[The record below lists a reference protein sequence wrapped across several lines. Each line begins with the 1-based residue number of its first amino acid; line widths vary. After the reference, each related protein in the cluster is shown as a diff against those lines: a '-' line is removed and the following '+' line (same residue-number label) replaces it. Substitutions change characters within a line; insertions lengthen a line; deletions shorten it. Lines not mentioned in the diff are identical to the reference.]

1 MKRIKW
7 ILIMAI
13 LIILPSS
20 YVDAAKIDLRRSA
33 SSVVQGNKITVTAT
47 ISDNLAIFFTEG
59 KLVCTG
65 AGVNK
70 EISLSFENMDN
81 NVKQHSFSLSITPTQ
96 TGTVT
101 CKTTGVKYTGGSSGS
116 WANIENKSVSI
127 SVTKPREKST
137 NNNLKSL
144 SVEGYT
150 LSPEFNANTLE
161 YTVELEASVEKIMVN
176 AEKADSY
183 ASLSGG
189 GEIAVSEGDNRI
201 EIKVTSETGNEKTY
215 VINAVVKDSNPITT
229 TVDNKE
235 LTVVKKASSLTKP
248 DLFEETKI
256 QINEMEIPAFYNEAT
271 KTTLVGLRD
280 ENGKIELYIYDQ
292 EKNSYQKYLALLG
305 TEFHL
310 IQKEAKGIPDGYQ
323 KITKKIDDIE
333 YTAYQKDKSD
343 FLLLYGIILENG
355 NEGWYS
361 YDTKEKTLQRYNN
374 DIVESI
380 TKEYQETQDTDHKVI
395 IGLAVLSSL
404 LAITTMILAL
414 RKPKVKKVNSN
425 EKKEK
430 TPEQEDKKSKKG
442 NQKKKNKTTQEEEKD
457 SPSSEQKLDE

>member
-1 MKRIKW
+1 MFLSTTKV
-7 ILIMAI
+7 
-13 LIILPSS
+13 
-20 YVDAAKIDLRRSA
+20 YAAGSA
-33 SSVVQGNKITVTAT
+33 SISASNTVVNGNNITATVTLKDMAAWNINITGSGAT
-47 ISDNLAIFFTEG
+47 NGCSTKEVGDSGNGQNTTKKFYLTCKANKLGTITFNLSGDITSSD
-59 KLVCTG
+59 
-65 AGVNK
+65 GVNK
-70 EISLSFENMDN
+70 A
-81 NVKQHSFSLSITPTQ
+81 V
-96 TGTVT
+96 
-101 CKTTGVKYTGGSSGS
+101 SGS
-116 WANIENKSVSI
+116 KK
-127 SVTKPREKST
+127 VTVVKPREKST

-144 SVEGYT
+144 SVEGYS
-150 LSPEFNANTLE
+150 LSPEFNKDTLE

-189 GEIAVSEGDNRI
+189 GEITVSEGDNRI

-229 TVDNKE
+229 TIDNKE

-256 QINEMEIPAFYNEAT
+256 QINDMEVPAFYNETT

-292 EKNSYQKYLALLG
+292 EKNSYQKYLTLVD

-310 IQKEAKGIPDGYQ
+310 IQKEAKGIPEGYQ
-323 KITKKIDDIE
+323 KVTKKIDDIE

-343 FLLLYGIILENG
+343 FLLLYGIVLENG

-361 YDTKEKTLQRYNN
+361 YDTKEKTLQRYNK

-380 TKEYQETQDTDHKVI
+380 TKEYQEIQDTDHKVI
-395 IGLAVLSSL
+395 IGLAVLSSF

-414 RKPKVKKVNSN
+414 RKPRVKKVTSN

-430 TPEQEDKKSKKG
+430 TSKQEDKKTKKET
-442 NQKKKNKTTQEEEKD
+442 KKKKENL
-457 SPSSEQKLDE
+457 SLDEKNEENDNDENN

>member
-1 MKRIKW
+1 MTKKVLSLL
-7 ILIMAI
+7 ILA
-13 LIILPSS
+13 LSFFGFS
-20 YVDAAKIDLRRSA
+20 TSVYAASLGISA
-33 SSVVQGNKITVTAT
+33 SSRSVVNGGSVRVTVNASGLIGKFSITSSNGSVLSGGTSSVWLENESKTYTFSAKSVGNAT
-47 ISDNLAIFFTEG
+47 ITIKALDVADTSGN
-59 KLVCTG
+59 
-65 AGVNK
+65 
-70 EISLSFENMDN
+70 
-81 NVKQHSFSLSITPTQ
+81 P
-96 TGTVT
+96 
-101 CKTTGVKYTGGSSGS
+101 YSGS
-116 WANIENKSVSI
+116 RSVSI
-127 SVTKPREKST
+127 NVVKPREKST

-150 LSPEFNANTLE
+150 LSPEFNKDTLE

-201 EIKVTSETGNEKTY
+201 EIKVTSETGKEKVY

-229 TVDNKE
+229 TVEDKK

-256 QINEMEIPAFYNEAT
+256 KINEMEIPAFYNEAT

-292 EKNSYQKYLALLG
+292 DKNSYQKYLTLVG

-310 IQKEAKGIPDGYQ
+310 IQKEAKGIPEGYQ
-323 KITKKIDDIE
+323 KVTKKIDDIE

-343 FLLLYGIILENG
+343 FLLLYGTILENG
-355 NEGWYS
+355 SEGWYS
-361 YDTKEKTLQRYNN
+361 YDTKEKTLQRYNK

-380 TKEYQETQDTDHKVI
+380 TKEYQDIQDTDHKVI
-395 IGLAVLSSL
+395 IGLAVLSSV
-404 LAITTMILAL
+404 LALTTMILAL
-414 RKPKVKKVNSN
+414 RKPRIKKVNN
-425 EKKEK
+425 KEKKE
-430 TPEQEDKKSKKG
+430 ELSEDKKSKEKKG
-442 NQKKKNKTTQEEEKD
+442 NQKKNNGKEKEEN
-457 SPSSEQKLDE
+457 SSNE

>member
-1 MKRIKW
+1 MTKKVLSLL
-7 ILIMAI
+7 ILA
-13 LIILPSS
+13 LSFFGFS
-20 YVDAAKIDLRRSA
+20 TSVYAASLGISA
-33 SSVVQGNKITVTAT
+33 SSRSVVNGGSVRVTVNASGLIGKFSITSSNGSVLSGGTSSVWLENESKTYTFSAKSVGNATITVKALDVADT
-47 ISDNLAIFFTEG
+47 SGN
-59 KLVCTG
+59 
-65 AGVNK
+65 
-70 EISLSFENMDN
+70 
-81 NVKQHSFSLSITPTQ
+81 P
-96 TGTVT
+96 
-101 CKTTGVKYTGGSSGS
+101 YSGS
-116 WANIENKSVSI
+116 RSVSI
-127 SVTKPREKST
+127 NVVKPREKST

-150 LSPEFNANTLE
+150 LSPEFNKDTLE

-189 GEIAVSEGDNRI
+189 GEITVSEGDNRI
-201 EIKVTSETGNEKTY
+201 EIKVTSETGKEKVY

-229 TVDNKE
+229 TVEDKK

-256 QINEMEIPAFYNEAT
+256 KINEMEVPAFYNEAT

-292 EKNSYQKYLALLG
+292 DKNSYQKYLTLVG

-310 IQKEAKGIPDGYQ
+310 IQKEAKGIPEGYQ
-323 KITKKIDDIE
+323 KVTKKIDDIE

-343 FLLLYGIILENG
+343 FLLLYGTILENG

-361 YDTKEKTLQRYNN
+361 YDTKEKTLQRYNK

-380 TKEYQETQDTDHKVI
+380 TKEYQDIQDTDHKVI
-395 IGLAVLSSL
+395 IGLAVLSSV
-404 LAITTMILAL
+404 LALTTMILAL
-414 RKPKVKKVNSN
+414 RKPRIKKVNN
-425 EKKEK
+425 KEKKE
-430 TPEQEDKKSKKG
+430 EVSEDKKSKEKKG
-442 NQKKKNKTTQEEEKD
+442 NQKKNNGKEKEEN
-457 SPSSEQKLDE
+457 SSNE

>member
-7 ILIMAI
+7 ILIMTI
-13 LIILPSS
+13 LIMLPSS
-20 YVDAAKIDLRRSA
+20 YVDAASIRLRSSS
-33 SSVVQGNKITVTAT
+33 SSVTQGNKVTVTAT
-47 ISDNLAIFFTEG
+47 ISDGMAIFFTEG

-70 EISLSFENMDN
+70 ETSLSFENMDN

-96 TGTVT
+96 TGKVT
-101 CKTTGVKYTGGSSGS
+101 CKTVGAKYTGGSSGN
-116 WANIENKSVSI
+116 WTNIENKSLTI
-127 SVTKPREKST
+127 SVVKPREKST

-150 LSPEFNANTLE
+150 LSPEFNKDTLE

-189 GEIAVSEGDNRI
+189 GEITVSEGDNRI
-201 EIKVTSETGNEKTY
+201 EIKVTSETGSEKTY

-229 TVDNKE
+229 TIDNKE

-256 QINEMEIPAFYNEAT
+256 QINDMEVPAFYNETT

-292 EKNSYQKYLALLG
+292 EKNSYQKYLSLHS
-305 TEFHL
+305 TEIHL
-310 IQKEAKGIPDGYQ
+310 IQKEAKGTPEGYQ
-323 KITKKIDDIE
+323 KVTKKIDDIE
-333 YTAYQKDKSD
+333 YTAYQKDKCD
-343 FLLLYGIILENG
+343 FLLLYGIVLENG

-361 YDTKEKTLQRYNN
+361 YDTKEKTLQRYNK

-380 TKEYQETQDTDHKVI
+380 TKEYQEIQDTDHKVI
-395 IGLAVLSSL
+395 IGLAVLSSF

-414 RKPKVKKVNSN
+414 RKPRVKKVASN

-430 TPEQEDKKSKKG
+430 TSKQEDKKTKKET
-442 NQKKKNKTTQEEEKD
+442 KKKKENL
-457 SPSSEQKLDE
+457 SLDEKNEENDNDENN

>member
-1 MKRIKW
+1 MKKYKIG
-7 ILIMAI
+7 II
-13 LIILPSS
+13 LIIMFLSTTKV
-20 YVDAAKIDLRRSA
+20 YAAGSA
-33 SSVVQGNKITVTAT
+33 SISASNTVVNGNNITATVTLKDMAAWNINITGSGAT
-47 ISDNLAIFFTEG
+47 NGCSTKEVGDSGNGQNTTKKFYLTCKANKLGTITFNLSGDITSSD
-59 KLVCTG
+59 
-65 AGVNK
+65 GVNK
-70 EISLSFENMDN
+70 A
-81 NVKQHSFSLSITPTQ
+81 V
-96 TGTVT
+96 
-101 CKTTGVKYTGGSSGS
+101 SGS
-116 WANIENKSVSI
+116 KK
-127 SVTKPREKST
+127 VTVVKPREKST

-144 SVEGYT
+144 SVEGYS
-150 LSPEFNANTLE
+150 LSPEFNKDTLE

-189 GEIAVSEGDNRI
+189 GEITVSEGDNRI

-215 VINAVVKDSNPITT
+215 VINAVVNDSNPRTT
-229 TVDNKE
+229 TIDNKE

-256 QINEMEIPAFYNEAT
+256 QINDMEVPAFYNETT

-292 EKNSYQKYLALLG
+292 EKNSYQKYLTLIG

-310 IQKEAKGIPDGYQ
+310 IQKEAKGIPEGYQ
-323 KITKKIDDIE
+323 KVTKKIDDIE

-343 FLLLYGIILENG
+343 FLLLYGIVLENG

-361 YDTKEKTLQRYNN
+361 YDTKEKTLQRYNK

-380 TKEYQETQDTDHKVI
+380 TKEYQEIQDTDHKVI
-395 IGLAVLSSL
+395 IGLAVLSSF

-414 RKPKVKKVNSN
+414 RKPRVKKVTSN

-430 TPEQEDKKSKKG
+430 TSKQEDKKTKKET
-442 NQKKKNKTTQEEEKD
+442 KKKKENL
-457 SPSSEQKLDE
+457 SLDEKNEENDNDENN

>member
-1 MKRIKW
+1 MRNKIIASFLLS
-7 ILIMAI
+7 ILFLMPTNIYAAEGPWLKI
-13 LIILPSS
+13 TTSS
-20 YVDAAKIDLRRSA
+20 TTITVGSTITIRVSQNDLAGKFSVTSSN
-33 SSVVQGNKITVTAT
+33 SSVLSGGVGSDKFTVSGESKSYKFTAKSAGSAKITVNA
-47 ISDNLAIFFTEG
+47 IDLA
-59 KLVCTG
+59 
-65 AGVNK
+65 
-70 EISLSFENMDN
+70 
-81 NVKQHSFSLSITPTQ
+81 SFSTEQKYSSSKSITIN
-96 TGTVT
+96 V
-101 CKTTGVKYTGGSSGS
+101 V
-116 WANIENKSVSI
+116 
-127 SVTKPREKST
+127 KPREKST

-150 LSPEFNANTLE
+150 LSPEFNADTLE

-189 GEIAVSEGDNRI
+189 GEITVSEGDNRI
-201 EIKVTSETGNEKTY
+201 EIKVTSETGSEKTY

-229 TVDNKE
+229 TIDNKE

-256 QINEMEIPAFYNEAT
+256 QINDMEVPAFYNETT

-292 EKNSYQKYLALLG
+292 EKNSYQKYLSLHG
-305 TEFHL
+305 TEIHL
-310 IQKEAKGIPDGYQ
+310 IQKEAKGTPEGYQ
-323 KITKKIDDIE
+323 KVTKKIDDIE

-343 FLLLYGIILENG
+343 FLLLYGIVLENG

-361 YDTKEKTLQRYNN
+361 YDTKEKTLQRYNK

-380 TKEYQETQDTDHKVI
+380 TKEYQEIQDTDHKVI
-395 IGLAVLSSL
+395 IGFAVLSSF

-414 RKPKVKKVNSN
+414 RKPRVKKVASN

-430 TPEQEDKKSKKG
+430 TSKQEDKKTKKET
-442 NQKKKNKTTQEEEKD
+442 KKKKENL
-457 SPSSEQKLDE
+457 SLDEKNEENDNDENN

>member
-1 MKRIKW
+1 MTKKVLSLL
-7 ILIMAI
+7 ILA
-13 LIILPSS
+13 LSFFGFS
-20 YVDAAKIDLRRSA
+20 TSVYAASLGISA
-33 SSVVQGNKITVTAT
+33 SSRSVVNGGSVRVTVNASGLIGKFSITSSNGSVLSGGTSSVWLENESKTYTFSAKSVGNATITVKALDVADT
-47 ISDNLAIFFTEG
+47 SGN
-59 KLVCTG
+59 
-65 AGVNK
+65 
-70 EISLSFENMDN
+70 
-81 NVKQHSFSLSITPTQ
+81 P
-96 TGTVT
+96 
-101 CKTTGVKYTGGSSGS
+101 YSGS
-116 WANIENKSVSI
+116 RSVSI
-127 SVTKPREKST
+127 NVVKPREKST

-150 LSPEFNANTLE
+150 LSPEFNADTLE

-189 GEIAVSEGDNRI
+189 GEITVSEGDNRI
-201 EIKVTSETGNEKTY
+201 EIKVTSETGKEKVY

-229 TVDNKE
+229 TVEDKK

-256 QINEMEIPAFYNEAT
+256 KINEMEVPAFYNEAT

-292 EKNSYQKYLALLG
+292 DKNSYQKYLTLIG

-310 IQKEAKGIPDGYQ
+310 IQKEAKGIPEGYQ
-323 KITKKIDDIE
+323 KVTKKIDDIE

-343 FLLLYGIILENG
+343 FLLLYGTILENG

-361 YDTKEKTLQRYNN
+361 YDTKEKTLQRYNK

-380 TKEYQETQDTDHKVI
+380 TKEYQDIQDTDHKVI
-395 IGLAVLSSL
+395 IGLAVLSSV
-404 LAITTMILAL
+404 LALTTMILAL
-414 RKPKVKKVNSN
+414 RKPRIKKVNN
-425 EKKEK
+425 KEKKE
-430 TPEQEDKKSKKG
+430 EVSEDKKSKEKKG
-442 NQKKKNKTTQEEEKD
+442 NQKKNNGKEKEEN
-457 SPSSEQKLDE
+457 SSNE

>member
-1 MKRIKW
+1 MTKKVLSLL
-7 ILIMAI
+7 ILA
-13 LIILPSS
+13 LSFFGFS
-20 YVDAAKIDLRRSA
+20 TSVYAASLGISA
-33 SSVVQGNKITVTAT
+33 SSRSVVNGGSVRVTVNASGLIGKFSITSSNGSVLSGGTSSVWLENESKTYTFSAKSVGNATITVKALDVADT
-47 ISDNLAIFFTEG
+47 SGN
-59 KLVCTG
+59 
-65 AGVNK
+65 
-70 EISLSFENMDN
+70 
-81 NVKQHSFSLSITPTQ
+81 P
-96 TGTVT
+96 
-101 CKTTGVKYTGGSSGS
+101 YSGS
-116 WANIENKSVSI
+116 RSVSI
-127 SVTKPREKST
+127 NVVKPREKST

-150 LSPEFNANTLE
+150 LSPEFNKDTLE

-201 EIKVTSETGNEKTY
+201 EIKVTSETGKEKVY

-229 TVDNKE
+229 TVEDKK

-256 QINEMEIPAFYNEAT
+256 KINEMEIPAFYNEAT

-292 EKNSYQKYLALLG
+292 DKNSYQKYLTLIG

-310 IQKEAKGIPDGYQ
+310 IQKGAKGIPEGYQ
-323 KITKKIDDIE
+323 KVTKKIDDIE

-343 FLLLYGIILENG
+343 FLLLYGTILENG

-361 YDTKEKTLQRYNN
+361 YDTKEKTLQRYNK

-380 TKEYQETQDTDHKVI
+380 TKEYQDIQDTDHKVI
-395 IGLAVLSSL
+395 IGLAVLSSV
-404 LAITTMILAL
+404 LALTTMILAL
-414 RKPKVKKVNSN
+414 RKPRIKKVNN
-425 EKKEK
+425 KEKKE
-430 TPEQEDKKSKKG
+430 EVSEDKKSKEKKG
-442 NQKKKNKTTQEEEKD
+442 NQKKNNGKEKEEN
-457 SPSSEQKLDE
+457 SSNE

>member
-1 MKRIKW
+1 MRNKIIASFLLS
-7 ILIMAI
+7 ILF
-13 LIILPSS
+13 LIPTNIYAAEGPWLKITTSS
-20 YVDAAKIDLRRSA
+20 TTITVGSTITIRVSQNDLAGKFSVTSSN
-33 SSVVQGNKITVTAT
+33 SSVLSGGVGSDKFTVSGESKSYKFTAKSAGSAKITVNA
-47 ISDNLAIFFTEG
+47 IDLA
-59 KLVCTG
+59 
-65 AGVNK
+65 
-70 EISLSFENMDN
+70 
-81 NVKQHSFSLSITPTQ
+81 SFSTEQKYSSSKSITIN
-96 TGTVT
+96 V
-101 CKTTGVKYTGGSSGS
+101 V
-116 WANIENKSVSI
+116 
-127 SVTKPREKST
+127 KPREKST

-150 LSPEFNANTLE
+150 LSPEFNADTLE

-189 GEIAVSEGDNRI
+189 GEITVSEGDNRI
-201 EIKVTSETGNEKTY
+201 EIKVTSETGSEKTY

-229 TVDNKE
+229 TIDNKE

-256 QINEMEIPAFYNEAT
+256 QINDMEVPAFYNETT

-292 EKNSYQKYLALLG
+292 EKNSYQKYLSLHS
-305 TEFHL
+305 TEIHL
-310 IQKEAKGIPDGYQ
+310 IQKEAKGTPEGYQ
-323 KITKKIDDIE
+323 KVTKKIDDIE

-343 FLLLYGIILENG
+343 FLLLYGIVLENG

-361 YDTKEKTLQRYNN
+361 YDTKEKTLQRYNK

-380 TKEYQETQDTDHKVI
+380 TKEYQEIQDTDHKVI
-395 IGLAVLSSL
+395 IGLAVLSSF

-414 RKPKVKKVNSN
+414 RKPRVKKVASN
-425 EKKEK
+425 EKKAK
-430 TPEQEDKKSKKG
+430 TSKQEDKKTKKET
-442 NQKKKNKTTQEEEKD
+442 KKKKENL
-457 SPSSEQKLDE
+457 SLDEKNEENDNDENN

>member
-1 MKRIKW
+1 MTKKVLSLL
-7 ILIMAI
+7 ILA
-13 LIILPSS
+13 LSFFGFS
-20 YVDAAKIDLRRSA
+20 TNVYAASLGISA
-33 SSVVQGNKITVTAT
+33 SSRSVVNGGSVRVTVNASGLIGKFSITSSNGSVLSGGTSSVWLENESKTYTFSAKSVGNATITVKALDVADT
-47 ISDNLAIFFTEG
+47 SGN
-59 KLVCTG
+59 
-65 AGVNK
+65 
-70 EISLSFENMDN
+70 
-81 NVKQHSFSLSITPTQ
+81 P
-96 TGTVT
+96 
-101 CKTTGVKYTGGSSGS
+101 YSGS
-116 WANIENKSVSI
+116 RSVSI
-127 SVTKPREKST
+127 NVVKPREKST

-150 LSPEFNANTLE
+150 LSPEFNKDTLE

-189 GEIAVSEGDNRI
+189 GEITVSEGDNRI
-201 EIKVTSETGNEKTY
+201 EIKVTSETGKEKVY

-256 QINEMEIPAFYNEAT
+256 KINEIEVPAFYNEAT

-292 EKNSYQKYLALLG
+292 DKNSYQKYLTLIG

-310 IQKEAKGIPDGYQ
+310 IQKEAKGVPEGYQ
-323 KITKKIDDIE
+323 KVTKKIDDIE

-343 FLLLYGIILENG
+343 FLLLYGTILENG
-355 NEGWYS
+355 SEGWYS
-361 YDTKEKTLQRYNN
+361 YDTKEKTLQRYNK

-380 TKEYQETQDTDHKVI
+380 TKEYQDIQDTDHKVI
-395 IGLAVLSSL
+395 IGLAVLSSV
-404 LAITTMILAL
+404 LALTTMILAL
-414 RKPKVKKVNSN
+414 RKPRIKKVNN
-425 EKKEK
+425 KEKKE
-430 TPEQEDKKSKKG
+430 EVSEDKKSKEKKG
-442 NQKKKNKTTQEEEKD
+442 NQKKNNGKEKEEN
-457 SPSSEQKLDE
+457 SSNE

>member
-1 MKRIKW
+1 MTKKVLSLL
-7 ILIMAI
+7 ILA
-13 LIILPSS
+13 LSFFGFS
-20 YVDAAKIDLRRSA
+20 TSVYAASLGISA
-33 SSVVQGNKITVTAT
+33 SSRSVVNGGSVRVTVNASGLIGKFSITSSNGNVLSGGTGSVWLENESKTYTFKAKSIGSATITVKALDVADT
-47 ISDNLAIFFTEG
+47 SGN
-59 KLVCTG
+59 
-65 AGVNK
+65 
-70 EISLSFENMDN
+70 
-81 NVKQHSFSLSITPTQ
+81 P
-96 TGTVT
+96 
-101 CKTTGVKYTGGSSGS
+101 YSGS
-116 WANIENKSVSI
+116 RSVSI
-127 SVTKPREKST
+127 SVVKPREKST

-144 SVEGYT
+144 SVEGYS
-150 LSPEFNANTLE
+150 LSPEFNKDTLE

-189 GEIAVSEGDNRI
+189 GEITVSEGDNRI
-201 EIKVTSETGNEKTY
+201 EIKVTSETGNEKIY

-229 TVDNKE
+229 TIDNKE

-256 QINEMEIPAFYNEAT
+256 QINDMEVPAFYNETT

-292 EKNSYQKYLALLG
+292 EKNSYQKYLTLVD

-310 IQKEAKGIPDGYQ
+310 IQKEAKGIPEGYQ
-323 KITKKIDDIE
+323 KVTKKIDDIE

-343 FLLLYGIILENG
+343 FLLLYGIVLENG

-361 YDTKEKTLQRYNN
+361 YDTKEKTLQRYNK

-380 TKEYQETQDTDHKVI
+380 TKEYQEIQDTDHKVI
-395 IGLAVLSSL
+395 IGLAVLSSF

-414 RKPKVKKVNSN
+414 RKPRVKKVTSN

-430 TPEQEDKKSKKG
+430 TSKQEDKKTKKET
-442 NQKKKNKTTQEEEKD
+442 KKKKENL
-457 SPSSEQKLDE
+457 SLDEKNEENDNDENN

>member
-7 ILIMAI
+7 ILIMTI
-13 LIILPSS
+13 LIMLPSS
-20 YVDAAKIDLRRSA
+20 YVDAASIRLRSSS
-33 SSVVQGNKITVTAT
+33 SSVTQGNKVTVTAT
-47 ISDNLAIFFTEG
+47 ISDGMAIFFTEG

-70 EISLSFENMDN
+70 ETSLSFENMDN

-96 TGTVT
+96 TGKVT
-101 CKTTGVKYTGGSSGS
+101 CKTVGAKYTGGSSGN
-116 WANIENKSVSI
+116 WTNIENKSLTINV
-127 SVTKPREKST
+127 VKPREKST

-150 LSPEFNANTLE
+150 LSPEFNADTLE

-189 GEIAVSEGDNRI
+189 GEITVSEGDNRI
-201 EIKVTSETGNEKTY
+201 EIKVTSETGKEKVY

-229 TVDNKE
+229 TVEDKK

-256 QINEMEIPAFYNEAT
+256 KINEMEVPAFYNEAT

-280 ENGKIELYIYDQ
+280 EKGKIELYIYDQ
-292 EKNSYQKYLALLG
+292 DKNSYQKYLTLIG

-310 IQKEAKGIPDGYQ
+310 IQKEAKGIPEGYQ
-323 KITKKIDDIE
+323 KVTKKIDDIE

-343 FLLLYGIILENG
+343 FLLLYGS
-355 NEGWYS
+355 EGWYS
-361 YDTKEKTLQRYNN
+361 YDTKEKTLQRYNK

-380 TKEYQETQDTDHKVI
+380 TKEYQDIQDTDHKVI
-395 IGLAVLSSL
+395 IGLAVLSSV
-404 LAITTMILAL
+404 LALTTMILAL
-414 RKPKVKKVNSN
+414 RKPRTKKVSN
-425 EKKEK
+425 KEKKE
-430 TPEQEDKKSKKG
+430 ELSEDKKSKVKKG
-442 NQKKKNKTTQEEEKD
+442 NQKKNNGKEKEEN
-457 SPSSEQKLDE
+457 SSNE

>member
-7 ILIMAI
+7 ILIMTI
-13 LIILPSS
+13 LIMLPSS
-20 YVDAAKIDLRRSA
+20 YVDAASIRLRSSS
-33 SSVVQGNKITVTAT
+33 SSVTQGNKVTVTAT
-47 ISDNLAIFFTEG
+47 ISDGMAIFFTEG

-70 EISLSFENMDN
+70 ETSLSFENMDN

-96 TGTVT
+96 TGKVT
-101 CKTTGVKYTGGSSGS
+101 CKTVGAKYTGGSSGN
-116 WANIENKSVSI
+116 WTNIENKSLTINV
-127 SVTKPREKST
+127 VKPREKST

-150 LSPEFNANTLE
+150 LSPEFNKDTLE

-201 EIKVTSETGNEKTY
+201 EIKVTSETGKEKVY

-229 TVDNKE
+229 TVENKK

-256 QINEMEIPAFYNEAT
+256 KINEMEIPAFYNEAT

-292 EKNSYQKYLALLG
+292 DKNSYQKYLTLVG

-310 IQKEAKGIPDGYQ
+310 IQKEAKGIPEGYQ
-323 KITKKIDDIE
+323 KVTKKIDDIE
-333 YTAYQKDKSD
+333 YTAYQKNKSD
-343 FLLLYGIILENG
+343 FLLLYGTILENG

-361 YDTKEKTLQRYNN
+361 YDTKEKTLQRYNK

-380 TKEYQETQDTDHKVI
+380 TKEYQDIQDTDHKVI
-395 IGLAVLSSL
+395 IGLAVLSSV
-404 LAITTMILAL
+404 LALTTMILAL
-414 RKPKVKKVNSN
+414 RKPRVKKVNN
-425 EKKEK
+425 KEKKE
-430 TPEQEDKKSKKG
+430 EISENKKSKAKKG
-442 NQKKKNKTTQEEEKD
+442 KEKKNDGKEKEENVSNE
-457 SPSSEQKLDE
+457 

>member
-1 MKRIKW
+1 MTKKVLSLL
-7 ILIMAI
+7 ILA
-13 LIILPSS
+13 LSFFGFS
-20 YVDAAKIDLRRSA
+20 TNVYAASLGISA
-33 SSVVQGNKITVTAT
+33 SSRSVVNGGSVRVTVNASGLIGKFSITSSNGSVLSGGTSSVWLENESKTYTFSAKSVGNATITVKALDVADT
-47 ISDNLAIFFTEG
+47 SGN
-59 KLVCTG
+59 
-65 AGVNK
+65 
-70 EISLSFENMDN
+70 
-81 NVKQHSFSLSITPTQ
+81 P
-96 TGTVT
+96 
-101 CKTTGVKYTGGSSGS
+101 YSGS
-116 WANIENKSVSI
+116 RSVSI
-127 SVTKPREKST
+127 NVVKPREKST

-150 LSPEFNANTLE
+150 LSPEFNKDTLE

-189 GEIAVSEGDNRI
+189 GEITVSEGDNRI
-201 EIKVTSETGNEKTY
+201 EIKVTSETGKEKVY

-256 QINEMEIPAFYNEAT
+256 KINEMEVPAFYNEAT

-280 ENGKIELYIYDQ
+280 EKGKIELYIYDQ
-292 EKNSYQKYLALLG
+292 DKNSYQKYLTLIG

-310 IQKEAKGIPDGYQ
+310 IQKEAKGIPEGYQ
-323 KITKKIDDIE
+323 KVTKKIDDIE

-343 FLLLYGIILENG
+343 FLLLYGTILENG

-361 YDTKEKTLQRYNN
+361 YDTKEKTLQRYNK

-380 TKEYQETQDTDHKVI
+380 TKEYQDIQDTDHKVI
-395 IGLAVLSSL
+395 IGLAVLSSV
-404 LAITTMILAL
+404 LALTTMILAL
-414 RKPKVKKVNSN
+414 RKPRIKKVNN
-425 EKKEK
+425 KEKKE
-430 TPEQEDKKSKKG
+430 EVSEDKKSKEKKG
-442 NQKKKNKTTQEEEKD
+442 NQKKNNGKEKEEN
-457 SPSSEQKLDE
+457 SSNE

>member
-1 MKRIKW
+1 MTKNVLSLL
-7 ILIMAI
+7 ILA
-13 LIILPSS
+13 LSFFGFS
-20 YVDAAKIDLRRSA
+20 TSVYAASLGISA
-33 SSVVQGNKITVTAT
+33 SSRSVVNGGSVRVTVNASGLIGKFSITSSNGSVLSGGTSSVWLENESKTYTFSAKSVGNATITV
-47 ISDNLAIFFTEG
+47 
-59 KLVCTG
+59 
-65 AGVNK
+65 
-70 EISLSFENMDN
+70 
-81 NVKQHSFSLSITPTQ
+81 
-96 TGTVT
+96 
-101 CKTTGVKYTGGSSGS
+101 KTLDVADTSGNPYSGS
-116 WANIENKSVSI
+116 RSVSI
-127 SVTKPREKST
+127 NVVKPREKST

-150 LSPEFNANTLE
+150 LSPEFNKDTLE

-189 GEIAVSEGDNRI
+189 GEITVSEGDNRI
-201 EIKVTSETGNEKTY
+201 EIKVTSETGKEKVY

-256 QINEMEIPAFYNEAT
+256 KINEMEVPAFYNEAT

-292 EKNSYQKYLALLG
+292 DKNSYQKYLTLIG

-310 IQKEAKGIPDGYQ
+310 IQKEAKGVPEGYQ
-323 KITKKIDDIE
+323 KVTKKIDDIE

-343 FLLLYGIILENG
+343 FLLLYGTILENG
-355 NEGWYS
+355 SEGWYS
-361 YDTKEKTLQRYNN
+361 YDTKEKTLQRYNK

-380 TKEYQETQDTDHKVI
+380 TKEYQDIQDTDHKVI
-395 IGLAVLSSL
+395 IGLAVLSSV
-404 LAITTMILAL
+404 LALTTMILAL
-414 RKPKVKKVNSN
+414 RKPRTKKVSN
-425 EKKEK
+425 KEKKE
-430 TPEQEDKKSKKG
+430 ELSEDKKSKVKKG
-442 NQKKKNKTTQEEEKD
+442 NQKKNNGKEKEEN
-457 SPSSEQKLDE
+457 SSNE